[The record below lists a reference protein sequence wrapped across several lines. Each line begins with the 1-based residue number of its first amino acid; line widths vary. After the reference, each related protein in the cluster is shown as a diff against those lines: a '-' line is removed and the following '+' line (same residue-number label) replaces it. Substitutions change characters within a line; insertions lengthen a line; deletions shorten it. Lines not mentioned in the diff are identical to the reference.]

1 MLASSSNLGV
11 INCGACGLDGE
22 AAAYLPLRVVVGKN
36 ISIMN
41 VKSPRLYQKSCIHS
55 SCCRVVETHTGDMSL
70 AHVVMLSRLIRSSS
84 LLPTPNAI
92 RPPTHN
98 LDKINH
104 DVELV
109 PDDTRH
115 RRVDAV
121 YGAAQRLEVD
131 VRADLRTKRS
141 QNAARDPFF
150 FVDRWVVLKLDSS
163 ARASNSAML

>member
-1 MLASSSNLGV
+1 
-11 INCGACGLDGE
+11 
-22 AAAYLPLRVVVGKN
+22 
-36 ISIMN
+36 
-41 VKSPRLYQKSCIHS
+41 
-55 SCCRVVETHTGDMSL
+55 
-70 AHVVMLSRLIRSSS
+70 MLSRLIRSSS
-84 LLPTPNAI
+84 LLPTPHAI

-98 LDKINH
+98 LDKINN

-141 QNAARDPFF
+141 QNAAREPFF
-150 FVDRWVVLKLDSS
+150 LF
-163 ARASNSAML
+163 ARSRPVGRFEVGLFRTRVQLGHSLMEQGVHWTTGRMI